1 MRVVRCTDVDLD
13 RCDSNRPG
21 LSVVKEIRK
30 YFLVELVEQNIFD
43 SERSSDMKRSFKLLT
58 KRFAGARECC
68 KPTSLARRGSV
79 GPGCRP
85 LCVQQSSSTKKV
97 VGDDGEGG
105 GSEGEGARGEG

>member
-1 MRVVRCTDVDLD
+1 
-13 RCDSNRPG
+13 
-21 LSVVKEIRK
+21 
-30 YFLVELVEQNIFD
+30 
-43 SERSSDMKRSFKLLT
+43 MKRSFKLST

-68 KPTSLARRGSV
+68 KPTSPARQGSV

-105 GSEGEGARGEG
+105 GSEGEGARGEGSGSRGEGGGGEVVGEQGEGGEGEGGGGEGGGGELQGGDGAGGGGGR